1 MSAGRIVLVVL
12 GALTVLVSLG
22 LLFTGGGILYVERA
36 FADREGFITARGV
49 ELASDSYAIVTEPAG
64 IAVEWSW
71 WRDTLATLRIQA
83 ATRDASKQTFVG
95 IADWQAVQAYLDG
108 VPYDEISHFELQP
121 LRVEYTS
128 HPGTSAPQPPTG
140 RSLWRA
146 SAQGVGAQTLTWDLE
161 PGRWVLVM
169 MNADGSKGIDLVGS
183 VGARIPW
190 LSFVWIGLLATGAVL
205 LLLGI
210 AAIYFGARGRAE
222 PSAQQA
228 QAQASADSRPFS
240 FTGTLTEPLSPV
252 LWLLKWLLLIPHY
265 IVLGFLAAAFVVA
278 WVIAFFAIL
287 FTGRYPRGLFEF
299 NVGVLRWAWRV
310 GFYGYQALGT
320 DRYPPFT
327 LKAGGYP
334 ADLDVVYPLELS
346 RGLVLVKWW
355 LLAVP
360 HYIILAIFQT
370 GWYATAPGLIIVLAL
385 CGAVAMLFTGKY
397 PRDLFELVV
406 GLNRWSYRVAAYVS
420 LMTDR
425 YPPFRLGD

>member
-1 MSAGRIVLVVL
+1 MSAGRIVLVVC
-12 GALTVLVSLG
+12 GALAVLVSLG

-36 FADREGFITARGV
+36 FADRDGFITATGL
-49 ELASDSYAIVTEPAG
+49 ELSGDSYAIVTEPAA
-64 IAVEWSW
+64 IEVEWSW
-71 WRDTLATLRIQA
+71 WRDTLATLRIKA
-83 ATRDASKQTFVG
+83 EPRDASKQVFVG

-108 VPYDEISHFELQP
+108 VAYDEISHFELHP
-121 LRVEYTS
+121 LRVDYAN
-128 HPGTSAPQPPTG
+128 HPGTSLPQPPTG
-140 RSLWRA
+140 RSFWRA
-146 SAQGVGAQTLTWDLE
+146 SAQGVGAQTLEWDLE
-161 PGRWVLVM
+161 PGRFVLVL

-190 LSFVWIGLLATGAVL
+190 LSFVWIGLLVAGGIL

-210 AAIYFGARGRAE
+210 AAVYFGARGQAG
-222 PSAQQA
+222 PTA
-228 QAQASADSRPFS
+228 QAGPAPAGSGPFS
-240 FTGTLTEPLSPV
+240 FSGSLTEPLSPV
-252 LWLLKWLLLIPHY
+252 LWLVKWLLLIPHY
-265 IVLGFLAAAFVVA
+265 IVLGFLAIAFVVA
-278 WVIAFFAIL
+278 WIIAFFAIL
-287 FTGRYPRGLFEF
+287 FTGRYPRGLFTF

-334 ADLDVVYPLELS
+334 ADLDVVYPPELS

-355 LLAVP
+355 LLAIPQYV
-360 HYIILAIFQT
+360 IVAIFQT
-370 GWYATAPGLIIVLAL
+370 GWHAASVGLVPILAL
-385 CGAVAMLFTGKY
+385 CGAVALLFTGKY
-397 PRDLFELVV
+397 PRDIFDLLL

>member
-64 IAVEWSW
+64 IGVGWAW
-71 WRDTLATLRIQA
+71 WRDTLAMLRIQA
-83 ATRDASKQTFVG
+83 ATRDTSKQTFVG

-190 LSFVWIGLLATGAVL
+190 LSLVWIGLLVAGGVL

-210 AAIYFGARGRAE
+210 AAVYFGARGQAG
-222 PSAQQA
+222 PTA
-228 QAQASADSRPFS
+228 QAGPVPTPAGSSPFS
-240 FTGTLTEPLSPV
+240 FSGSLTEPLSPV

-265 IVLGFLAAAFVVA
+265 IVLGLLAIAFVVA
-278 WVIAFFAIL
+278 WIIAFFAIL
-287 FTGRYPRGLFEF
+287 FTGRYPRGLFTF

-334 ADLDVVYPLELS
+334 ADLDVVYPPELS
-346 RGLVLVKWW
+346 RGLVLIKWW
-355 LLAVP
+355 LLAIP
-360 HYIILAIFQT
+360 HYVIVAIFQT
-370 GWYATAPGLIIVLAL
+370 GWRAAAPGLIPVLAL
-385 CGAVAMLFTGKY
+385 CAAVALLFTGKY
-397 PRDLFELVV
+397 PRDIFDLVL

-425 YPPFRLGD
+425 YPPFRLGE